1 MAFAKV
7 KPVPIESQSNA
18 VVYARYSSNQQT
30 ENSIDGQLRECGK
43 YAEMHG
49 YNIIGT
55 YIDRAISGTTDNRP
69 DFQRMIEDAKKQ
81 TFAFIIVYR
90 FDRFARNRFDSAIY
104 KKQLGQVGVRV
115 ISTSESV
122 GEGDEGIILESIY
135 EAMDEA
141 YSRRLSTI
149 TVRGMKEAA
158 MKGKWMGANVPLGY
172 TVVDGFLQIDPRG
185 ADIVRQ
191 IFHMYADG
199 KTKTQIVNAMN
210 EKGYRTS
217 LNKPFQKTSIDGI
230 LKNKKYSGVDMF
242 MDIERECPKIIEKEL
257 FDKVQDLMKANA
269 RHYGRK
275 VEQNY
280 YALSG
285 KLYCGL
291 CGFLMTGDAGT
302 SRNGERHTYYT
313 CHNRKKY
320 KNCQKKSERQDF
332 LEWYICEQTVKY
344 ILTPMKIEAIAEKI
358 EQMAKEDID
367 NNGLSEAEK
376 RKAQIDRELDKCVD
390 SLMNTQNTAVI
401 KKINEKA
408 DALQKELSDVET
420 TIAKIKLRADCIVK
434 KENVVKYLESFKGG
448 DLFDVDFRQRLINT
462 LIQSIY
468 LFDDKIVIYFNV
480 TGAKQV
486 SYIDA
491 IRSLEELK
499 CSDSDVLGEGK
510 FKLSEHILF
519 VFCNNTF
526 GCVIK
531 IER

>member
-1 MAFAKV
+1 MAFQKV
-7 KPVPIESQSNA
+7 KSVPLENQANA
-18 VVYARYSSNQQT
+18 VIYARYSSNQQT

-81 TFAFIIVYR
+81 QFAFIIVYR

-104 KKQLGQVGVRV
+104 KKQLSQVGVRV
-115 ISTSESV
+115 LSTAESV

-149 TVRGMKEAA
+149 TVRGLKEAA
-158 MKGKWMGANVPLGY
+158 MKGKWMGANIPLGY
-172 TVVDGFLQIDPRG
+172 TVVDGYLQIDPRS
-185 ADIVRQ
+185 AEIVRQ
-191 IFHMYADG
+191 IYNMYADG
-199 KTKTQIVNAMN
+199 KTKTQIAKSLN
-210 EKGYRTS
+210 EKGYKTS
-217 LNKPFQKTSIDGI
+217 SNKPFQKSSLDGI
-230 LKNKKYSGVDMF
+230 LRNQKYVGIDVYMG
-242 MDIERECPKIIEKEL
+242 IVRECPQIIEREL
-257 FDKVQDLMKANA
+257 FDKVQNLLKSNA
-269 RHYGRK
+269 RQYGRK
-275 VEQNY
+275 VEQNF

-285 KLYCGL
+285 KLYCGE
-291 CGFLMTGDAGT
+291 CGSLMTGDAGT

-320 KNCQKKSERQDF
+320 KNCKKKSERQDF
-332 LEWYICEQTVKY
+332 LEWYICEQTLKY
-344 ILTPMKIEAIAEKI
+344 ILTPMRIEAIAEKI
-358 EQMAKEDID
+358 ERMAKEDVE
-367 NNGLSEAEK
+367 NNGLAEAEK
-376 RKAQIDRELDKCVD
+376 RKEQIDRELDKCVD
-390 SLMNTQNTAVI
+390 SLLNTQNTAVI

-408 DALQKELSDVET
+408 DALQKELADVET
-420 TIAKIKLRADCIVK
+420 TIAKIKLTSEYTIN
-434 KENVVKYLESFKGG
+434 KENVVRYLESFKNG
-448 DLFDVDFRQRLINT
+448 DLFDGDFRQRLINT

-486 SYIDA
+486 SYIDV
-491 IRSLEELK
+491 IRTLDELK
-499 CSDSDVLGEGK
+499 CSDSSTLGEPEIT
-510 FKLSEHILF
+510 LSEHILF
-519 VFCNNTF
+519 VFINNTF